1 VKGAINR
8 IGFKGMSASF
18 AEDTLKIIKKVVKR
32 ATNLKILELFE
43 EDFYHEMIAVAR
55 IAEGFY
61 EHLGEC
67 RFLAG
72 KVLTNVAEKLPMNEK
87 GLTLRPRSQKNHL
100 FSSLSSPIHWIV
112 DA

>member
-8 IGFKGMSASF
+8 IGFKGI
-18 AEDTLKIIKKVVKR
+18 D
-32 ATNLKILELFE
+32 ILELFE

-55 IAEGFY
+55 IAKGFY

-72 KVLTNVAEKLPMNEK
+72 KVLTNIAEKLPMND
-87 GLTLRPRSQKNHL
+87 RCQKNHL
-100 FSSLSSPIHWIV
+100 FFLLGAAPYTTWLIRYRWV
-112 DA
+112 KGWVGG